1 VKLLE
6 LELELPWLHGP
17 LVLKDVP
24 AGALVLL
31 GPNASGKSSLARG
44 MGCLLFEDR
53 QAQGAGRAVWMV
65 REQRVHAR
73 FGPGR
78 PLRFEPAAPPLADA
92 RWRRLYFLDL
102 DSFRAKDGTEDVAA
116 ELRREL
122 GSGYDLS
129 SVGAARRKAWS
140 GRTPLVGARRELSA
154 ARQALQRV
162 QAKHAGLE
170 AQRGELEELRAKR
183 AKAQGAAKR
192 VAEFERG
199 LHLLRV
205 LDEAEDARLRLAAL
219 PPELG
224 RLEANDQSLLQR
236 LLASRAQ
243 LEVER
248 VSRAADRERLQQERG
263 ALAKVD
269 GLAALVQRVDLL
281 ALEREVREAANA
293 LQEGEGRRKQ
303 LELGEGAR
311 PLALG
316 ELRELE
322 HLFDQLQGAR
332 ADVRR
337 LGPKPLLESA
347 SGSTGEAAQ
356 SASDEGRAALRRWLE
371 EEPTEGLR
379 AASPWREVAV
389 ATLAVLS
396 SLALWLLEQTAAA
409 LSVALGGLVLAMVV
423 RAWPQ
428 RKATNDH
435 RAREVRRFGETGLA
449 PPVAWTP
456 AWVARRLTELERDAL
471 QSEESR
477 QRTAVTGRLFAE
489 WQTAEAAHG
498 AAKQALENF
507 ARARGLPGDTGELGL
522 VELTRRM
529 ATLGEVLGQIERA
542 KERLAR
548 AERARAEAR
557 AELEPRLAAAGVEL
571 PGDAFSAQAL
581 LESIG
586 AQAKR
591 FERVRG
597 DLEQVERELV
607 ALSARQ
613 RAEDEAFAK
622 LCERLVLPQADP
634 RARLVELVQLE
645 PAYRE
650 ARADDERC
658 RRELARLAPAP
669 DELERTRALGRE
681 ALVAARDA
689 EQTRAG
695 ELEACNVNIGKIEA
709 LLGAAAGGDEL
720 EAAWSDV
727 QRREAELAATA
738 HEGLCAGALE
748 FLLHDVEVEHD
759 RAPRSDLL
767 QRAADLLGRF
777 TAGTVELLPPGAAD
791 EESRRRGFRLVTD
804 SGEPRT
810 PEQLSSGTLAQLE
823 LALRIAVVER
833 VERGVEPLPL
843 FLDEVLT
850 HSDPTRFAAV
860 ASALCELTRQGR
872 QVLFATS
879 DPVDAERFA
888 RAFEAAGGPRPGFA
902 ELGAALPPAPA
913 EWLAYESPTPSPSPE
928 GLDAAEYGRR
938 LGVPAADGFAPV
950 AALHVFHVFRDRLE
964 LVHALALAHVRTVAQ
979 LGHLLARG
987 MQMGDDVEREFEPRR
1002 AAFEAAWSAFREGRA
1017 PKFPAE
1023 LVVEVLGKSTKVE
1036 KALAAAEKLDF
1047 EGVRLLER
1055 LRQKNNGVGL
1065 NKNQTA
1071 ELEQRLEEGGFL
1083 PRGEAL
1089 WGDALVARALELL
1102 PAKDTAARAQAAA
1115 WVQLA
1120 LLALAP
1126 AAGAQG
1132 SRNP

>member
-1 VKLLE
+1 MKLLE
-6 LELELPWLHGP
+6 LELELPWLRGP

-53 QAQGAGRAVWMV
+53 QAQGAGRAVWIV
-65 REQRVHAR
+65 RDERVHAQ

-102 DSFRAKDGTEDVAA
+102 DSFRAKEGTEDVAA

-129 SVGAARRKAWS
+129 SVGATRRKAWS

-170 AQRGELEELRAKR
+170 AQRGELDDLRAKR

-192 VAEFERG
+192 VAELERG

-205 LDEAEDARLRLAAL
+205 LDESEEAKLRLAAL
-219 PPELG
+219 PAELG

-248 VSRAADRERLQQERG
+248 VSRAADRERLHEERDG
-263 ALAKVD
+263 LAKVE

-281 ALEREVREAANA
+281 ALEREVLGAENERQEAQRRRE
-293 LQEGEGRRKQ
+293 Q
-303 LELGEGAR
+303 LELDEGAR

-322 HLFDQLQGAR
+322 QLFDQLQGAR

-337 LGPKPLLESA
+337 LGPKPLIESA
-347 SGSTGEAAQ
+347 SSSADAAAQ
-356 SASDEGRAALRRWLE
+356 EASEEARAALRRWLE
-371 EEPTEGLR
+371 EAPTDAPR
-379 AASPWREVAV
+379 ARSPWRAAAV
-389 ATLAVLS
+389 AGVAWVPSVVL
-396 SLALWLLEQTAAA
+396 LLLDRPVDA
-409 LSVALGGLVLAMVV
+409 SWVALGGLLVAVAIV
-423 RAWPQ
+423 AWPQ
-428 RKATNDH
+428 RRTTDDQ
-435 RAREVRRFGETGLA
+435 RAREVHRFGETGLA
-449 PPVAWTP
+449 PPAAWTP
-456 AWVARRLTELERDAL
+456 TGVTRRLVELERDAV
-471 QSEESR
+471 QAEGSR
-477 QRTAVTGRLFAE
+477 QRATAAEQLFVE
-489 WQTAEAAHG
+489 RQSAEAAYEV
-498 AAKQALENF
+498 AKSAVEGF
-507 ARARGLPGDTGELGL
+507 ARAHGLPLDAGELGV
-522 VELTRRM
+522 VELARRM
-529 ATLGEVLGQIERA
+529 ATLSEVLAQIERA
-542 KERLAR
+542 EERLAR

-557 AELEPRLAAAGVEL
+557 AELEPRLLAAGVPL
-571 PGDAFSAQAL
+571 PNDAFSAQVL
-581 LESIG
+581 LESIRTR
-586 AQAKR
+586 AER
-591 FERVRG
+591 LERVRG
-597 DLEQVERELV
+597 ELEQVERELA
-607 ALSARQ
+607 ALGARQ
-613 RAEDEAFAK
+613 RGAEDELEK
-622 LCERLVLPQADP
+622 LCARLALPPLDP
-634 RARLVELVQLE
+634 RPRLLELVQLE

-658 RRELARLAPAP
+658 RRDLARSAPAP
-669 DELERTRALGRE
+669 EELERARTLGRE
-681 ALVAARDA
+681 RLAAERDA
-689 EQTRAG
+689 EQARAG
-695 ELEACNVNIGKIEA
+695 ELEECIQNIARIEER
-709 LLGAAAGGDEL
+709 LKAAAGGDEL

-738 HEGLCAGALE
+738 HEGLCAAALE

-759 RAPRSDLL
+759 RAPRSELL

-777 TAGTVELLPPGAAD
+777 TAGTVELLPPSAAD
-791 EESRRRGFRLVTD
+791 EDSRKRGFRLVTE
-804 SGEPRT
+804 SGESRT

-850 HSDPTRFAAV
+850 HSDPARFAAV
-860 ASALCELTRQGR
+860 AGALCELTRQGR

-888 RAFEAAGGPRPGFA
+888 RAFEAAGEPRPGVA
-902 ELGAALPPAPA
+902 TLGATLAPLAPA
-913 EWLAYESPTPSPSPE
+913 EWLAYEAPVPVPSPE
-928 GLDAAEYGRR
+928 GLDAAEYGQR
-938 LGVPAADGFAPV
+938 LGVPAADGLAPV
-950 AALHVFHVFRDRLE
+950 AAVHVFHLFRDRLD
-964 LVHALALAHVRTVAQ
+964 LVHTLALAHVRTVAQ
-979 LGHLLARG
+979 LGHLMARG
-987 MQMGDDVEREFEPRR
+987 VRMDDGVEREFEPRR

-1017 PKFPAE
+1017 PKFPAK
-1023 LVVEVLGKSTKVE
+1023 LVVEALSTSSKQTEVLG
-1036 KALAAAEKLDF
+1036 AAEEFGFDGAVLLQQLRDGHVRRLNEKLI
-1047 EGVRLLER
+1047 
-1055 LRQKNNGVGL
+1055 
-1065 NKNQTA
+1065 A

-1089 WGDALVARALELL
+1089 CGDALVARALDLV
-1102 PAKDTAARAQAAA
+1102 PAKDAAERTRAAT
-1115 WVQLA
+1115 WVRLA
-1120 LLALAP
+1120 LLALVPAP
-1126 AAGAQG
+1126 GGGPTA
-1132 SRNP
+1132 

>member
-1 VKLLE
+1 MKLLE
-6 LELELPWLHGP
+6 LELELPWLRGP
-17 LVLKDVP
+17 LALKDVP
-24 AGALVLL
+24 PGALVLL

-53 QAQGAGRAVWMV
+53 QAQGAGRAVWTV
-65 REQRVHAR
+65 RDERVHAR

-102 DSFRAKDGTEDVAA
+102 DSFRAKEGTEDVAA

-162 QAKHAGLE
+162 QAKHATLE
-170 AQRGELEELRAKR
+170 AQRGELEELRARR

-192 VAEFERG
+192 VAELERG

-205 LDEAEDARLRLAAL
+205 LEEGEEAKLRLTAL

-236 LLASRAQ
+236 LWDSRAQ

-248 VSRAADRERLQQERG
+248 VSRAADRERLSQERG
-263 ALAKVD
+263 ALAKVE
-269 GLAALVQRVDLL
+269 GLASLVQRVDLL
-281 ALEREVREAANA
+281 ALERDVLGAENERQEAKRRRE
-293 LQEGEGRRKQ
+293 R

-322 HLFDQLQGAR
+322 QLFDQLQGAR
-332 ADVRR
+332 AELRR
-337 LGPKPLLESA
+337 LGPKPILESA
-347 SGSTGEAAQ
+347 SGSADEPAQ
-356 SASDEGRAALRRWLE
+356 SASEEGRAALRRWLE
-371 EEPTEGLR
+371 EEPTEGPR
-379 AASPWREVAV
+379 AANAWREVAV

-396 SLALWLLEQTAAA
+396 SLALWLLEQMAAA
-409 LSVALGGLVLAMVV
+409 LWVALGGLVLAMVV

-435 RAREVRRFGETGLA
+435 RAREVRRFVETGLA
-449 PPVAWTP
+449 PPVAWTS
-456 AWVARRLTELERDAL
+456 AWVARRLTELERDAV

-477 QRTAVTGRLFAE
+477 QRTAMTGRLFAE
-489 WQTAEAAHG
+489 WQSAEAAHG

-507 ARARGLPGDTGELGL
+507 ARARGLPSDTGELGL
-522 VELTRRM
+522 VELARRM

-542 KERLAR
+542 EERLAR
-548 AERARAEAR
+548 AERAHAQAR

-581 LESIG
+581 LESIRTR
-586 AQAKR
+586 AER
-591 FERVRG
+591 LERVRG
-597 DLEQVERELV
+597 ELEQVERELA
-607 ALSARQ
+607 ALGARQ
-613 RAEDEAFAK
+613 RGAEDELEK
-622 LCERLVLPQADP
+622 LCARLALPQADP
-634 RARLVELVQLE
+634 RPRLLELVQLE
-645 PAYRE
+645 PAYRK
-650 ARADDERC
+650 ARADKERC
-658 RRELARLAPAP
+658 ESELKHLAPTP
-669 DELERTRALGRE
+669 EEEEHTRSLGRE
-681 ALVAARDA
+681 ALVAEREA
-689 EQTRAG
+689 EQARAG
-695 ELEACNVNIGKIEA
+695 ELEECIQNIARIEER
-709 LLGAAAGGDEL
+709 LKVAAGGYEL

-727 QRREAELAATA
+727 QRSEAELAATA
-738 HEGLCAGALE
+738 HDGLCAAALE
-748 FLLHDVEVEHD
+748 FLLHDVQVEHD
-759 RAPRSDLL
+759 RAPRSELL

-777 TAGTVELLPPGAAD
+777 TAGTVELLPPSAAD
-791 EESRRRGFRLVTD
+791 EDSRKRGFRLVTD

-860 ASALCELTRQGR
+860 AGAICVLTRQGR

-888 RAFEAAGGPRPGFA
+888 RAFEAAGEPRPGIA
-902 ELGAALPPAPA
+902 RLGAALPPAPA
-913 EWLAYESPTPSPSPE
+913 EWLVYEAPVPVPSPD

-938 LGVPAADGFAPV
+938 LGVPAADGLASV
-950 AALHVFHVFRDRLE
+950 AALHVFHLFRDRLD
-964 LVHALALAHVRTVAQ
+964 LVHALSLAHVRTVAQ

-987 MQMGDDVEREFEPRR
+987 VRMHADVEREFGPRR
-1002 AAFEAAWSAFREGRA
+1002 AAFEAAWDAFREGRA
-1017 PKFPAE
+1017 PKFPPE
-1023 LVVEVLGKSTKVE
+1023 LVVEALGKSTKIEEV
-1036 KALAAAEKLDF
+1036 LAAAEEFDF
-1047 EGVRLLER
+1047 DGTLFLER
-1055 LRQKNNGVGL
+1055 LRAKYVSDL
-1065 NKNQTA
+1065 RKSLIA
-1071 ELEQRLEEGGFL
+1071 ELEQRLEEGGYL

-1089 WGDALVARALELL
+1089 RGDALVARALDLV
-1102 PAKDTAARAQAAA
+1102 PAMDAAERSRAAA
-1115 WVQLA
+1115 WVRMAVLA
-1120 LLALAP
+1120 VLPAP
-1126 AAGAQG
+1126 AGG
-1132 SRNP
+1132 PTT

>member
-1 VKLLE
+1 MKLLE

-44 MGCLLFEDR
+44 LGCLLFEDR

-65 REQRVHAR
+65 GDQRVHAR

-78 PLRFEPAAPPLADA
+78 PLRFDPAAPPLADA
-92 RWRRLYFLDL
+92 RWRRVYFLDL
-102 DSFRAKDGTEDVAA
+102 DSFRAKEGTEDVAA

-140 GRTPLVGARRELSA
+140 GRTPLVGARRELST

-192 VAEFERG
+192 VAELERG

-263 ALAKVD
+263 TLAKVE

-281 ALEREVREAANA
+281 ALEREVHDAANA
-293 LQEGEGRRKQ
+293 LQEAESRRKG

-322 HLFDQLQGAR
+322 QLFDQLQGAR

-337 LGPKPLLESA
+337 FGPKPLIESSSADAAPQEA
-347 SGSTGEAAQ
+347 SEEA
-356 SASDEGRAALRRWLE
+356 RAALRRWLE
-371 EEPTEGLR
+371 AAPTVGTLTGSR
-379 AASPWREVAV
+379 WSAVVAAAV
-389 ATLAVLS
+389 VC
-396 SLALWLLEQTAAA
+396 A
-409 LSVALGGLVLAMVV
+409 LSVALWLLGQPGAAFGVLLVVLVGAVAV
-423 RAWPQ
+423 RVWLQ
-428 RKATNDH
+428 RRATVDH
-435 RAREVRRFGETGLA
+435 RAPEVRRFVETGLA
-449 PPVAWTP
+449 PPVAWTSEG
-456 AWVARRLTELERDAL
+456 VTRRLLELMRDAVQAESSRERATAAGQL
-471 QSEESR
+471 LIERQS
-477 QRTAVTGRLFAE
+477 
-489 WQTAEAAHG
+489 AEAALD
-498 AAKQALENF
+498 AAKSAVESF
-507 ARARGLPGDTGELGL
+507 ARARGMPGDAGELGL
-522 VELTRRM
+522 LELARRM
-529 ATLGEVLGQIERA
+529 ATLSEVLGQIERA
-542 KERLAR
+542 EERLSR

-557 AELEPRLAAAGVEL
+557 AELEPRLVAAGVAL

-581 LESIG
+581 LESIRTR
-586 AQAKR
+586 AER
-591 FERVRG
+591 LERVRG
-597 DLEQVERELV
+597 ELEQVERELA
-607 ALSARQ
+607 ALGARQ
-613 RAEDEAFAK
+613 RAEEEAFAK
-622 LCERLVLPQADP
+622 LCERLALPPADP
-634 RARLVELVQLE
+634 RARLLELVQLE

-650 ARADDERC
+650 ARADEERC

-669 DELERTRALGRE
+669 EELERTVALGRE
-681 ALVAARDA
+681 ALVAERDA

-738 HEGLCAGALE
+738 HEGLCAAALE

-759 RAPRSDLL
+759 RAPRSELL

-777 TAGTVELLPPGAAD
+777 TAGTVELLPPSAAD

-804 SGEPRT
+804 SGEPRA

-833 VERGVEPLPL
+833 VERGLEPLPL

-860 ASALCELTRQGR
+860 AGALCELTRQGR

-888 RAFEAAGGPRPGFA
+888 RAFETAGEPRPGFA
-902 ELGAALPPAPA
+902 NLGAALPPAPA
-913 EWLAYESPTPSPSPE
+913 EWLAYEAPTPPPSPA

-938 LGVPAADGFAPV
+938 LGVPAADGLTPV
-950 AALHVFHVFRDRLE
+950 AAVHVFHLFRDRLD
-964 LVHALALAHVRTVAQ
+964 LVHGLALAHVRTVAQ

-1017 PKFPAE
+1017 PQFPAE
-1023 LVVEVLGKSTKVE
+1023 LVVAALGKSTKLEEV
-1036 KALAAAEKLDF
+1036 LAAAEEFGF
-1047 EGVRLLER
+1047 EGAVLLER
-1055 LRQKNNGVGL
+1055 LRDGHVSRL
-1065 NKNQTA
+1065 NEKLIA

-1089 WGDALVARALELL
+1089 SGDALVARALELV
-1102 PAKDTAARAQAAA
+1102 PTKDTAERARAAT

-1126 AAGAQG
+1126 AAGAPET
-1132 SRNP
+1132 S